1 MEQGQTCRN
10 ILYLYVITIFF
21 SVNFHDGSHFVR
33 KTACSDQNLCNN
45 PHMASQAESPRII
58 PRLDRRRLVVATVVG
73 ALILLVAALGL
84 TQWAAGHARAQADAE
99 ARQNARAHASLL
111 ESELQKF
118 RLLPRVLTEF
128 PDVRLALAENSAAAS
143 RRLDQELEQLAART
157 DAAVIY
163 VIDADGMT
171 IAASNWKA
179 KTSFVGQNYRFRPYF
194 RGAMQRGEAELFALG
209 TVSGRPGL
217 FLARRVDVDGRPLG
231 VIVVKVE
238 FDKLEAKWADSSATT
253 LVTDNADIVIMTSQP
268 AWRFRSFG
276 PIAPTAQKRLRDTR
290 SYGDATLAPL
300 SIRHTDGDLRIA
312 DAGRDGLYREAA
324 QRVSLPDGTLH
335 VLQPAQPARDGAN
348 ATARVLFLILLIFV
362 GATILALLRLVE
374 RQALR
379 HAAHAALEREV
390 AARTQD
396 LRDAN
401 AELQQAAERQA
412 DTDRRYRAAR
422 EELAQASRL
431 GSIGQITAGVAHE
444 INQPLAAIRSFAE
457 NSLRYL
463 EREQPDKARGNLD
476 TIVELTARVGAI
488 TNELRNFARR
498 KPTPLGPV
506 ALQSA
511 IEGTSLLIGDR
522 LRAQGIALDIDV
534 ENPAQRVHAD
544 RVRLEQVLVNLLQN
558 AADAVQG
565 VDGPRIALRAHGS
578 DPVCIDICDNGP
590 GVPADLLP
598 QLFTPFITGRPDGL
612 GLGLAIA
619 SDIMGEFG
627 GTLTLIPSPL
637 GGAGFRLTL
646 RPA

>member
-1 MEQGQTCRN
+1 
-10 ILYLYVITIFF
+10 
-21 SVNFHDGSHFVR
+21 
-33 KTACSDQNLCNN
+33 
-45 PHMASQAESPRII
+45 MASLSDSHPGL
-58 PRLDRRRLVVATVVG
+58 PRLDRRRLLFAAIAG

-84 TQWAAGHARAQADAE
+84 SQWAAGHARTQADAD

-128 PDVRLALAENSAAAS
+128 PDVRLALANKSAAAS
-143 RRLDQELEQLAART
+143 RRLDRELEQLAERT

-163 VIDADGMT
+163 VIGADGTT
-171 IAASNWKA
+171 IAASNWQA
-179 KTSFVGQNYRFRPYF
+179 PTSFVGQNYRFRPYF

-217 FLARRVDVDGRPLG
+217 FLARRVAAGGRALG

-238 FDKLEAKWADSSATT
+238 FDKLEAKWTDSPATT
-253 LVTDNADIVIMTSQP
+253 LVTDDAGIVIMTSEP
-268 AWRFRSFG
+268 GWRFRSFG
-276 PIAPTAQKRLRDTR
+276 PISPTTQQRLRGTR
-290 SYGDATLAPL
+290 SYGDAPLAPL
-300 SIRHTDGDLRIA
+300 STRQADGDVRIVEGA
-312 DAGRDGLYREAA
+312 SATLYRQAA
-324 QRVSLPDGTLH
+324 QRVSLPGSRLH

-348 ATARVLFLILLIFV
+348 ATARVLFLILLILV
-362 GATILALLRLVE
+362 GAAILALLRLVE

-379 HAAHAALEREV
+379 HAAHVALEREV
-390 AARTQD
+390 AARTQE
-396 LRDAN
+396 LRGAN

-412 DTDRRYRAAR
+412 ETDRRYRAAR

-444 INQPLAAIRSFAE
+444 INQPLAAIRTFAE

-463 EREQPDKARGNLD
+463 ERTQPDKARGNLD
-476 TIVELTARVGAI
+476 HIVDLTARVGAI

-511 IEGTSLLIGDR
+511 IEGTNLLIGDR
-522 LRAQGIALDIDV
+522 LRAQGIALDIAIDD
-534 ENPAQRVHAD
+534 PGLSVHAD

-558 AADAVQG
+558 AADALQG
-565 VDGPRIALRAHGS
+565 RDASRIALRVHGR
-578 DPVCIDICDNGP
+578 DPVFIDICDDGP
-590 GVPADLLP
+590 GIAADLLP
-598 QLFTPFITGRPDGL
+598 QLFTPFVTGRPDGL

-627 GTLTLIPSPL
+627 GTLSLIPSPL